1 MSCCDVRAVVV
12 IIYVVLLGSSLD
24 VLVLFSALCQ

>member
-1 MSCCDVRAVVV
+1 MISFDVRVVVV
-12 IIYVVLLGSSLD
+12 IVMLCLLGSSLD